1 MANRTIRL
9 FTCPLLTL
17 AALLGACAH
26 QPTQRTAIAATEPHS
41 VTVTKVPAAGQA
53 QSGNAADA
61 SSAATPAAVPPVA
74 EVAAAPADNSSDN
87 TTESPPLESAGTA
100 AEQPPAAPVAADLFE
115 RIRGGFALDDV
126 DQKAIDRE
134 LNWFANHPDYLERVW
149 GRAEMYMYYIVEQL
163 EKRNMPRELALLPVI
178 ESAFDPYAYSRARA
192 SGLWQFIPGT
202 GSRFGVKQD
211 WWYDGRRDVVRST
224 QAALD
229 YLQNLHDEF
238 DGDWLLAIAS
248 YNCGELNVER
258 AIDRNSRHH
267 LPTDFWHLKLPR
279 ETRTYVPRLLAMRRI
294 VAHPGDYGLEFS
306 KIPNQQYFTEINT
319 GGQVDLRVVADVAG
333 ILKEEVFDLNP
344 AYHRGI
350 TDPTGPYTLLI
361 PIEVADGVEPALLKL
376 TPEQRVPMDHY
387 SVRRGDTVA
396 SVAKHFDTSA
406 AMIRELNGLGNSAP
420 LEIGSDVRVP
430 SNTADLPAKALRA
443 AALVD
448 DPWSGRHHRHAARS
462 VVHVVRRGD
471 TLSSLAHR
479 MGTDVHTL
487 ANLNGLDESTPLR
500 TGQRL
505 VLSRRTVPTSTKVS
519 DSAGGPERQISYTV
533 RPGDT
538 LSSIARS
545 LQVSVAEL
553 LDWNGLRSRNILRP
567 GRKLVAFV
575 TARS

>member
-1 MANRTIRL
+1 MASRTIRL

-26 QPTQRTAIAATEPHS
+26 QPTQGAAMAAPGPHS
-41 VTVTKVPAAGQA
+41 VTVSKVPATSPA
-53 QSGNAADA
+53 QSGNAAA
-61 SSAATPAAVPPVA
+61 TSSAAAPAAAPPVA
-74 EVAAAPADNSSDN
+74 EAAAAPADHGADN
-87 TTESPPLESAGTA
+87 TAESPAVEPSGTA
-100 AEQPPAAPVAADLFE
+100 AEQPPAAPVVTDLFE

-126 DQKAIDRE
+126 DQKAIDRQ
-134 LNWFANHPDYLERVW
+134 LNWFANNPEYLERVW

-178 ESAFDPYAYSRARA
+178 ESAFDPYAFSRARA

-258 AIDRNSRHH
+258 AIDYNRRRHQ
-267 LPTDFWHLKLPR
+267 PTDFWHLKLPR
-279 ETRTYVPRLLAMRRI
+279 ETRAYVPKLLAMRRI
-294 VAHPGDYGLEFS
+294 VAHPGEYGLEFS

-361 PIEVADGVEPALLKL
+361 PLEVADGVEPALLKL

-387 SVRRGDTVA
+387 GVRRGDTVA
-396 SVAKHFDTSA
+396 SVAKRFDTTA
-406 AMIRELNGLGNSAP
+406 AMIRELNGMGNSAP

-448 DPWSGRHHRHAARS
+448 DPWSGRHHRHAARP

-505 VLSRRTVPTSTKVS
+505 VLSRRTVPASTKVS

-545 LQVSVAEL
+545 LQVSVTEL
-553 LDWNGLRSRNILRP
+553 LDWNGLHSGNILRP